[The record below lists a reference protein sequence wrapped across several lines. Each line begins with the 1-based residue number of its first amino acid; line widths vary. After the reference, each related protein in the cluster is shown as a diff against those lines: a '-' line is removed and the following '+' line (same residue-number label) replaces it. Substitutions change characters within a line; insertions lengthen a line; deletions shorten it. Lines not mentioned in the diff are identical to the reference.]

1 VTQIEKDEEEIQK
14 EIEII
19 KEKLKE
25 EI

>member
-1 VTQIEKDEEEIQK
+1 VTQIEKGEEEIQK